1 MSEEQ
6 MHEIEEESEG
16 TLRMV
21 AGCALVSVIGI
32 IGSVIY
38 WIIS

>member
-21 AGCALVSVIGI
+21 AGFAMVSVLAVIGI
-32 IGSVIY
+32 FIY
-38 WIIS
+38 WLMS